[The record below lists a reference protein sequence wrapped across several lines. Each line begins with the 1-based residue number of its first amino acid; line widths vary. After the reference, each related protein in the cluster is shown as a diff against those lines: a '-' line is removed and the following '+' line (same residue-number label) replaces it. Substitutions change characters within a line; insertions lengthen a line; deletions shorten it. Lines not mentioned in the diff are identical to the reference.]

1 MSAATDYLWSFF
13 QPVMGSIG
21 AAALMGNIRAE
32 SAFIPRNLQNSYEK
46 KLGYNDD
53 SYTNAVDSGTYSA
66 YSFAHDS
73 AGYGL
78 VQWTHWSRKQNL
90 YNFIKERNL
99 SIGSIE
105 GQAAFCMTELKAYG
119 LLTKLQNETDLRRAT
134 ELILKQYEKPADQSD
149 ANVTRR
155 TGYAKEILDTYDKK
169 PDPVPDKVNLR
180 AQIEA
185 LYLIQDQ
192 IGQIIDQLK
201 EV

>member
-13 QPVMGSIG
+13 QPVLGSIG

-32 SAFIPRNLQNSYEK
+32 SAFKATNLQNSYEK
-46 KLGYNDD
+46 KLGMNDET
-53 SYTNAVDSGTYSA
+53 YTAAVDSGAYSA

-90 YNFIKERNL
+90 YNFIKEKNL

-105 GQAAFCMTELKAYG
+105 GQAAFCLTELKGYG
-119 LLTKLQNETDLRRAT
+119 LLAKLQNETDLRKAT

-155 TGYAKEILDTYDKK
+155 TGYAKEILDQYDKK
-169 PDPVPDKVNLR
+169 PDPVPAAVDLR

-192 IGQIIDQLK
+192 IEQIIEHLK